1 MGAGIGTYYDFNC
14 GNKSNP
20 GVGCNAYGKPLCRTC
35 TFNKTHTK
43 SHSICPNI
51 PCLNKTKTVEH
62 VFLGAVVPHTWDQ
75 CGGSPPYAEDCYKL
89 TTEGDKMAGIGTYY
103 DFNCGNKSNPGVGC
117 NAYGKPLCRTCT
129 FNKTHTKSHSICPNI
144 PCLNKTKTVADNASD
159 DQ

>member
-1 MGAGIGTYYDFNC
+1 MAGIGTYYDFNC

-75 CGGSPPYAEDCYKL
+75 CGGSPPYAEDCYSTPPPPPGTNACHVCLICLVCRHISSTNMFLQHFEL
-89 TTEGDKMAGIGTYY
+89 TSTTA
-103 DFNCGNKSNPGVGC
+103 
-117 NAYGKPLCRTCT
+117 
-129 FNKTHTKSHSICPNI
+129 HCPVHMPKHLKRGGWPI
-144 PCLNKTKTVADNASD
+144 
-159 DQ
+159 